1 MGVDDGA
8 GMMCWSLGYGGCCAV
23 ATCTVDYYGA
33 ISSVTVSAGGKAGG
47 FTENNHSADVE
58 KADFGTS
65 LPAPSADALPA
76 TLHGYST
83 WRPLSRV
90 ER

>member
-47 FTENNHSADVE
+47 VMRTSTRPTLNSAN
-58 KADFGTS
+58 
-65 LPAPSADALPA
+65 
-76 TLHGYST
+76 
-83 WRPLSRV
+83 RV
-90 ER
+90 HASE